1 MKLSDYAAHLGVS
14 YKTAWR
20 MWKRNDIPHRV
31 EQLST
36 GTIIVHLKEGESSP
50 GARAAIYARVSSAE
64 NKKNLDAQAE
74 RLSQYATVKGYQV
87 VVVVKEVGSGL
98 NDQRKKLD
106 ALLRKEGYDI
116 LIVEHSDRLARF
128 GVRYIAAL
136 LERNGIKLEVVN
148 TADNQRDEL
157 MQDLV
162 AIVTSF
168 AARLYGQRRARRK
181 TEKIVKELQDA
192 AS

>member
-1 MKLSDYAAHLGVS
+1 MRLSDYTAHLGVS
-14 YKTAWR
+14 YKIAWR
-20 MWKRNDIPHRV
+20 MGKRNDIPHRV
-31 EQLST
+31 ELLSA
-36 GTIIVHLKEGESSP
+36 GTIIVHLGEGEASP

-64 NKKNLDAQAE
+64 NKKTLDAQAE
-74 RLSQYATVKGYQV
+74 RLSQYATVKGYQTV
-87 VVVVKEVGSGL
+87 AVVKEVGSGL

-128 GVRYIAAL
+128 GVRYIDAL
-136 LERNGIKLEVVN
+136 LERSGIKLEIIN
-148 TADNQRDEL
+148 TAKSQRDEL

-162 AIVTSF
+162 AIITSF

>member
-1 MKLSDYAAHLGVS
+1 
-14 YKTAWR
+14 
-20 MWKRNDIPHRV
+20 MWKRNAIPHRT
-31 EQLST
+31 EQFDT
-36 GTIIVHLKEGESSP
+36 GTIIVHLDDGEAHP
-50 GARAAIYARVSSAE
+50 GMKAAIYARVSSAE
-64 NKKNLDAQAE
+64 NKNNLDAQAE
-74 RLSQYATVKGYQV
+74 RLTQYANAKGYQV
-87 VVVVKEVGSGL
+87 ALVVKEVGSGL

-106 ALLRKEGYDI
+106 RLLRRNGDDI
-116 LIVEHSDRLARF
+116 RIVEHSDRLARF

-136 LERNGIKLEVVN
+136 LERNGVILEVVN
-148 TADNQRDEL
+148 TAENQQDEL

-168 AARLYGQRRARRK
+168 AARLYGQRRAKRK